1 MSAILSPCGRYRYTL
16 ERAISVFG
24 NGLVLWVML
33 NPSTAD
39 ATVNDPTIV
48 RVIRFSERLGFARA
62 AVVNLF
68 ALRATDPRHLRL
80 VGDPI
85 GPENDAHI
93 QRMASA
99 ADMVILG
106 YGADP
111 MATDRASSVRA
122 LLAGRK
128 LHCLGKT
135 KDGAPRHPL
144 YLRANADLIEHGADG
159 NGESGE

>member
-1 MSAILSPCGRYRYTL
+1 MSATISTCGRFRYTL
-16 ERAISVFG
+16 ERSVSVLG
-24 NGLVLWVML
+24 NGLVMWVML

-39 ATVNDPTIV
+39 AMLNDPTIV

-80 VGDPI
+80 VGDPV

-93 QRMASA
+93 QRVAGEA
-99 ADMVILG
+99 NLIILG

-111 MATDRASSVRA
+111 IATERAAQVCT

-128 LHCLGKT
+128 LFCLGKT
-135 KDGAPRHPL
+135 KAGAPRHPL
-144 YLRANADLIEHGADG
+144 YLRADSQLIGVTP
-159 NGESGE
+159 

>member
-1 MSAILSPCGRYRYTL
+1 MSAVISHCGRFRYTL
-16 ERAISVFG
+16 DRSVSVLG
-24 NGLVLWVML
+24 KGLVLWVML

-39 ATVNDPTIV
+39 ALLNDPTIV

-80 VGDPI
+80 AGDPV

-93 QRMASA
+93 QRMASE
-99 ADMVILG
+99 ADLIILG

-111 MATDRASSVRA
+111 IATERAAQVRA
-122 LLAGRK
+122 LLAGHK
-128 LHCLGKT
+128 LFCLGKT

-144 YLRANADLIEHGADG
+144 YLRADSPLIEL
-159 NGESGE
+159 